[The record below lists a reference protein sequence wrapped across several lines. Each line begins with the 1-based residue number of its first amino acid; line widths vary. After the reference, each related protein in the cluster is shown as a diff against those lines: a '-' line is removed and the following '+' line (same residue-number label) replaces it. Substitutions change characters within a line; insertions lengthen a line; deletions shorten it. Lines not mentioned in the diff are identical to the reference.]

1 MEIFYAKAPDVCA
14 IYLNEMG
21 GFISAVS
28 YAKDND
34 TFYQLI
40 SLQKFFHVQSLTIKT
55 ACFNPYITKFGSLE
69 KQKQWVH

>member
-1 MEIFYAKAPDVCA
+1 MRWV
-14 IYLNEMG
+14 
-21 GFISAVS
+21 AVS

-55 ACFNPYITKFGSLE
+55 LHILIPISQSLE
-69 KQKQWVH
+69 V

>member
-40 SLQKFFHVQSLTIKT
+40 SLQKLFHVQSVEEVVYFCSMGIRMFINIEL
-55 ACFNPYITKFGSLE
+55 FYSL
-69 KQKQWVH
+69 